1 MRWKPKSSG
10 KRRFDVQEHWMR
22 PRWLYPKIVDI
33 WQNGKRK
40 CWGWRNGAFVLQAC
54 VEYLLCTQHCGGWVH
69 NVPGWSGQPDR
80 WNPPQ
85 GINANLDALE
95 SCIEA
100 AVGTKLPLTLLWEM
114 LSHLGFLLEKQ
125 HCRELGVPF
134 FRGGWVGWDW
144 FRDVKRLVGRT
155 SMGWAG
161 WTKDGLEGGGS
172 LRTTSASVTL
182 MWVLQNWSEWYRRL
196 KRKINPRKVLF

>member
-1 MRWKPKSSG
+1 M
-10 KRRFDVQEHWMR
+10 
-22 PRWLYPKIVDI
+22 
-33 WQNGKRK
+33 
-40 CWGWRNGAFVLQAC
+40 
-54 VEYLLCTQHCGGWVH
+54 
-69 NVPGWSGQPDR
+69 PGWSGQPDR

-134 FRGGWVGWDW
+134 FRGGWVG
-144 FRDVKRLVGRT
+144 
-155 SMGWAG
+155 
-161 WTKDGLEGGGS
+161 
-172 LRTTSASVTL
+172 
-182 MWVLQNWSEWYRRL
+182 
-196 KRKINPRKVLF
+196 